1 MKPGEILDL
10 SIPARTAAPSVLTR
24 GFTCDV
30 VIIGSGPAGAT
41 AARMLAEAG
50 KHVIVLEEG
59 ADKTGARLTQRDGE
73 MYDQLYM
80 DRGGRSTSDLSIAVL
95 QGRVLGGGGVI
106 NASDV
111 VPMEDETLAYWRS
124 AHGLTHLTPE
134 ALAPFAKA
142 ALEDLRANPIQPE
155 QLNRANTLLKIGAEK
170 IGAKGE
176 VMMHNRAG
184 CAGLGT
190 CLIGCPLGAKQNPRI
205 VSIPRAIAAGA
216 TFLCR
221 ARAVKIEHADAEM
234 KRVVVRTL
242 DERGYHETGE
252 TFVSAPVVILAANA
266 IGSAL
271 LAVQSG
277 LGGAHAGLH
286 VSLQPQLPVVAR
298 FAEPMEFQGSK
309 GQRGIPQAYAITEHE
324 HVDAQHGLWGF
335 RVEAIM
341 GTPGIVASLL
351 PRTGIAAKEAM
362 LEYNNLAASLV
373 LVPDDPDGIVTSTKH
388 GRPRI
393 DYAHAENHKQR
404 MRDGAKVAA
413 RAYLAAGAREVEL
426 PLHRP
431 VVIKGEA
438 ELHKIDAITFAP
450 CTAPLLSAH
459 QQGGLRMAAD
469 ATQGSCDFDGRLFG
483 TKGVY
488 CFDSG
493 VFPSSSS
500 SHTQTPII
508 MMSRY
513 LTARLLARAQPL

>member
-1 MKPGEILDL
+1 MKPGEIVDL
-10 SIPARTAAPSVLTR
+10 SQSAPPAT
-24 GFTCDV
+24 GYTCDV
-30 VIIGSGPAGAT
+30 VVIGSGPAGAT
-41 AARMLAEAG
+41 AARLLAEAG

-59 ADKTGARLTQRDGE
+59 SDRTGVKLTQRDGE

-111 VPMEDETLAYWRS
+111 VPMHAETLAYWRDV
-124 AHGLTHLTPE
+124 HGLVDLTD
-134 ALAPFAKA
+134 AAMAPHNAA
-142 ALEDLRANPIQPE
+142 ALDDLRANPIQEE
-155 QLNRANTLLKIGAEK
+155 QLNRGNQLLRLGAQKIGVT
-170 IGAKGE
+170 GE

-190 CLIGCPLGAKQNPRI
+190 CLIGCPLGAKQNPRMI
-205 VSIPRAIAAGA
+205 SIPRAIAAGA

-221 ARAVKIEHADAEM
+221 ARAVKIDDAAGDM
-234 KRVVVRTL
+234 KTVRVRAL

-252 TFVSAPVVILAANA
+252 TFVKAPVVILAANA
-266 IGSAL
+266 IGSSH
-271 LAVQSG
+271 LAVRSG

-298 FAEPMEFQGSK
+298 FADEVGT
-309 GQRGIPQAYAITEHE
+309 RGIPQAYAITQHE
-324 HVDAQHGLWGF
+324 RVDAQHGLWGF

-351 PRTGIAAKEAM
+351 PRTGTAAKEAM
-362 LEYNNLAASLV
+362 LDYNKLAASLV
-373 LVPDDPDGIVTSTKH
+373 LVPDDPDGMVTSTSH
-388 GRPRI
+388 GKVRI
-393 DYAHAENHKQR
+393 DYAQAENHKQR
-404 MRDGAKVAA
+404 LREGAKIAA

-426 PLHRP
+426 PLHRS
-431 VVIKGEA
+431 VVVKSEA
-438 ELHKIDAITFAP
+438 ELAQIDAIAFEP

-469 ATQGSCDFDGRLFG
+469 ATRGSCDFDGQLFG

-508 MMSRY
+508 AMSRY
-513 LTARLLARAQPL
+513 LTARLLTRIS